1 VPPLCADTIY
11 AAAGTRDIAPVML
24 RLRRYAKLLTRSM
37 TDADDL
43 IQETM
48 LRALSKLHLWQPR
61 SDLRAWLFTIMRNQ
75 HMNEIRRQARARRLL
90 AGVDVDPV
98 RSGNQ
103 ISSLELSEVAV
114 ALSQL
119 PAQQRSIIL
128 LIAVDGVSYA
138 EAADR
143 LGVPVGTVRS
153 RLSRA
158 RTALQQTLDPLH
170 GNVGPGAPPRH
181 SALRRGSAMTMTP
194 VLRAVL
200 ALFDIRV
207 ARSLADKLVVD
218 ERMPPAA
225 AQRALDVA
233 ASLGRLAV
241 LAPVFAGTAIAVAL
255 DGGRSS

>member
-1 VPPLCADTIY
+1 MPPLCADAIY
-11 AAAGTRDIAPVML
+11 AATGTRDIAPVML

-48 LRALSKLHLWQPR
+48 LRALSKLHLWQPG

-75 HMNEIRRQARARRLL
+75 HMNEIRRQVRARRLL

-119 PAQQRSIIL
+119 PAKQRSIIL

-138 EAADR
+138 DAADR
-143 LGVPVGTVRS
+143 LGVPIGTIRS

-158 RTALQQTLDPLH
+158 RTALQQTLDRPRETSVRALH
-170 GNVGPGAPPRH
+170 PDTQPY
-181 SALRRGSAMTMTP
+181 
-194 VLRAVL
+194 
-200 ALFDIRV
+200 
-207 ARSLADKLVVD
+207 
-218 ERMPPAA
+218 AA
-225 AQRALDVA
+225 AQL
-233 ASLGRLAV
+233 
-241 LAPVFAGTAIAVAL
+241 
-255 DGGRSS
+255 